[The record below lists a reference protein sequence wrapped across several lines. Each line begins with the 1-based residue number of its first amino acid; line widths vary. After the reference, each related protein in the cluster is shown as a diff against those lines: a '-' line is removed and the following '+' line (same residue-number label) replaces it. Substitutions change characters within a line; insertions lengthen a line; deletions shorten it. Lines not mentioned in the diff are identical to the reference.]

1 MNQDPL
7 QLLNIASQH
16 IKALPE
22 SGFSVNEP
30 KFSTEI
36 DHALQAI
43 ILSAIAVEA
52 AVNIALALPITG
64 MRDHTDRRYAASMLK
79 VINRSNIRQ
88 KIKLL
93 LDNNPEFNLTPDEK
107 KQAKFLFECRNKIVH
122 STPEYKEE
130 PATKENT
137 AGMSQQAVEDCGD
150 VVAFITTS
158 SRSSAMLD
166 DARNC
171 FDSAHLLV
179 HKLMTFK
186 YTNPTSAHILSPA
199 PPAQSDA

>member
-22 SGFSVNEP
+22 LGFSINDP

-64 MRDHTDRRYAASMLK
+64 MRDHTDRRYAVSMLK
-79 VINRSNIRQ
+79 IINRSNIRQ

-93 LDNNPEFNLTPDEK
+93 LDNNPELNLTPDEK
-107 KQAKFLFECRNKIVH
+107 KQAKLLFECRNKIVH
-122 STPEYKEE
+122 STPEYKEY
-130 PATKENT
+130 PADERNT
-137 AGMSQQAVEDCGD
+137 AGMSQQAIEACNGI
-150 VVAFITTS
+150 VAVITTS
-158 SRSSAMLD
+158 SRSTSTID
-166 DARNC
+166 DARSC
-171 FDSAHLLV
+171 FGSARLLV
-179 HKLMTFK
+179 QKLM
-186 YTNPTSAHILSPA
+186 NI
-199 PPAQSDA
+199 